1 MIKKKFLNLHRSII
15 KLLLPLLSNIFIKFK
30 VNRRV
35 INYLN
40 EKSYFSNNE
49 YDFKEIIQNQLKKKL
64 IALDIGAQGGFNSD
78 NFFPEKYNIF

>member
-1 MIKKKFLNLHRSII
+1 MIKKILNLARSII

-49 YDFKEIIQNQLKKKL
+49 YDFKEIIQNQLKKK
-64 IALDIGAQGGFNSD
+64 N
-78 NFFPEKYNIF
+78 